1 MRTVALLHSSDVIED
16 YLDSV
21 ALSLADFRDEMTGGW
36 TFGYVEAL
44 RLAEVRVVLF
54 LVSRAVSRATWT
66 THVPTGA
73 AMCLLPPPPAYRAL
87 RGRLLGWQAKQLVRG
102 GDDTVAPDASKGSGV
117 GARSERA
124 LFGAARRLL
133 SHVHVAP
140 YLATPLLA
148 LARELRRE
156 GCEAVVCQEYEN
168 GRFDACVLL
177 GRLIGLPVYATFQG
191 ESDQRSRIERW
202 IRPLSIRSSAG
213 LIVAPS
219 READRVSARYGL
231 SRSRIARVFNPIDL
245 GLWQE
250 VSESDRARS
259 RAELGIPV
267 DAPTVIWHGRV
278 EIDRKGLDVLL
289 EAWHRLTEEQE
300 GRDLRLIMV
309 GTGTDAGELRC
320 RLGASRGV
328 LWLDRF
334 VLERAEVRRLL
345 SAADAYAF
353 PSRFEGFPVA
363 PIEAM
368 ACGLPV
374 VAADAA
380 GMRDILGPEDRA
392 GGFVIP
398 VGDARALGDRLTW
411 LLEDPGRA
419 REIGARAR
427 RRVEDAFSL
436 PAVGQALGEFLFGE
450 QAGRRPQPRA
460 AAVFRSSRPRRS
472 RSGSSTRTRRR

>member
-1 MRTVALLHSSDVIED
+1 MTTGPSRPRSVIRPMRTVALLHSSDVIED

-21 ALSLADFRDEMTGGW
+21 DLSLADFRDEMTGGW

-54 LVSRAVSRATWT
+54 LVSRGVSRTTWT
-66 THVPTGA
+66 THLPTGA
-73 AMCLLPPPPAYRAL
+73 PMCLLPPPWVYRAL

-102 GDDTVAPDASKGSGV
+102 GDGPVTSETSGER
-117 GARSERA
+117 GATAAIRRA
-124 LFGAARRLL
+124 LFGAARRLS

-140 YLATPLLA
+140 YLATPLTA

-156 GCEAVVCQEYEN
+156 GCDAVVCQEYEN

-202 IRPLSIRSSAG
+202 IRPLAIRSSAG

-219 READRVSARYGL
+219 SEADRVRARYGL
-231 SRSRIARVFNPIDL
+231 SRSRIARVGNPLDL
-245 GLWQE
+245 GLWQQVHE
-250 VSESDRARS
+250 PDRARI

-267 DAPTVIWHGRV
+267 DVPTVMWHGRV

-289 EAWHRLTEEQE
+289 EAWDRLTEER
-300 GRDLRLIMV
+300 GDRDLRLIMV
-309 GTGTDAGELRC
+309 GTGTDAEELRR
-320 RLGASRGV
+320 RLGSSRGV

-345 SAADAYAF
+345 SAADVYAF

-380 GMRDILGPEDRA
+380 GVSDILGPEDGA
-392 GGFVIP
+392 GGFVVP
-398 VGDARALGDRLTW
+398 AGDARALGDRLDW
-411 LLEDPGRA
+411 LLEDTRRA

-436 PAVGQALGEFLFGE
+436 PAVGRALSGFIFGE
-450 QAGRRPQPRA
+450 QAGR
-460 AAVFRSSRPRRS
+460 
-472 RSGSSTRTRRR
+472 

>member
-21 ALSLADFRDEMTGGW
+21 DLSFADFRDEMTGGW

-54 LVSRAVSRATWT
+54 LVSRAVSQTTWT
-66 THVPTGA
+66 THAPTGA
-73 AMCLLPPPPAYRAL
+73 PMCLLPPPWVYRAL
-87 RGRLLGWQAKQLVRG
+87 RGRLLGWQAKQVVRG
-102 GDDTVAPDASKGSGV
+102 EEASVPPAGSETR
-117 GARSERA
+117 GAAGAIRRA
-124 LFGAARRLL
+124 LFGAARGLL
-133 SHVHVAP
+133 RHVHVAP
-140 YLATPLLA
+140 YLATPLHA

-168 GRFDACVLL
+168 GRFDTCVLL

-202 IRPLSIRSSAG
+202 IRPLTIRSSAG
-213 LIVAPS
+213 LVVAPS
-219 READRVSARYGL
+219 RESDRVRARYGL
-231 SRSRIARVFNPIDL
+231 SRSSIARVGNPIDL

-250 VSESDRARS
+250 VREADRTRS

-267 DAPTVIWHGRV
+267 DVPTVMWHGRV

-289 EAWHRLTEEQE
+289 EAWDRLTDERA

-309 GTGTDAGELRC
+309 GTGTDAEKLRH

-334 VLERAEVRRLL
+334 VLEREEIRRLL
-345 SAADAYAF
+345 SAADVYAF

-380 GMRDILGPEDRA
+380 GVRDILGPEDGA
-392 GGFVIP
+392 GGFVVP
-398 VGDARALGDRLTW
+398 AGDARALGDRLDW
-411 LLEDPGRA
+411 LLEDTSRA
-419 REIGARAR
+419 RETGARAR
-427 RRVEDAFSL
+427 SRVEEAFSL
-436 PAVGQALGEFLFGE
+436 PAVGHALSAFFFG
-450 QAGRRPQPRA
+450 Q
-460 AAVFRSSRPRRS
+460 
-472 RSGSSTRTRRR
+472 RTGG